1 MSESTSYD
9 PNFQS
14 SADVP
19 FARRT
24 SWGAILAASAI
35 ALAVQIVLNLLGVGI
50 GAAIVNP
57 AGSQNAPGLAASLS
71 GAAWFIGSGLVAAF
85 VGGYVASRLSGSI
98 STAIGIL
105 HGLAAWAVSTLI
117 VVYLLTTSIG
127 AVVGGAFNGATELLS
142 GAGKTVQTAA
152 VGAAPAIGNMSNPM
166 GVIEQQIRDS
176 GNDPQA
182 LRQAAVVS
190 VQAVLTG
197 DPAKADEARTRAAD
211 ALARAQNIPADQA
224 KNEVAQYEQQY
235 HQAVDSAKAQ
245 AVQAASATAKIVSAG
260 AFAACVSLILAIV
273 ASAIGAALAA
283 AANRDQY

>member
-1 MSESTSYD
+1 M
-9 PNFQS
+9 
-14 SADVP
+14 
-19 FARRT
+19 RRT

-57 AGSQNAPGLAASLS
+57 SNSQSAPGLAASIS
-71 GAAWFIGSGLVAAF
+71 GAAWFIVSGLLAAF
-85 VGGYVASRLSGSI
+85 VGGYVASRLSGTI
-98 STAIGIL
+98 STAVGVL
-105 HGLAAWAVSTLI
+105 HGIAAWAVSTLI
-117 VVYLLTTSIG
+117 VVYLLTTSVG

-152 VGAAPAIGNMSNPM
+152 VSAAPAIGNMPNPM
-166 GVIEQQIRDS
+166 DAIEQQIRDT

-182 LRQAAVVS
+182 LRQAAISS

-235 HQAVDSAKAQ
+235 HQAVDAAKAK
-245 AVQAASATAKIVSAG
+245 AIQAASVTAKIVSTG
-260 AFAACVSLILAIV
+260 AFVACISLVLAIA
-273 ASAIGAALAA
+273 ASWIGAAWAA
-283 AANRDQY
+283 ASNRNQY

>member
-1 MSESTSYD
+1 M
-9 PNFQS
+9 
-14 SADVP
+14 
-19 FARRT
+19 RRT

-57 AGSQNAPGLAASLS
+57 GNSQSAPGLAASIS
-71 GAAWFIGSGLVAAF
+71 GAAWFIVSGLLAAF
-85 VGGYVASRLSGSI
+85 VGGYVASRLSGTI
-98 STAIGIL
+98 STAVGVL
-105 HGLAAWAVSTLI
+105 HGIAAWAVSTLI
-117 VVYLLTTSIG
+117 VVYLLTTSVG

-152 VGAAPAIGNMSNPM
+152 VSAAPAIGNMPNPM
-166 GVIEQQIRDS
+166 DAIEQQIRDT

-182 LRQAAVVS
+182 LRQAAISS

-235 HQAVDSAKAQ
+235 HQAVDAAKAK
-245 AVQAASATAKIVSAG
+245 AIQAASVTAKIVSTG
-260 AFAACVSLILAIV
+260 AFVACISLVL
-273 ASAIGAALAA
+273 AIGASWIGAAWAA
-283 AANRDQY
+283 ASNRNQY

>member
-1 MSESTSYD
+1 MSYNTSY
-9 PNFQS
+9 PS
-14 SADVP
+14 SADMP
-19 FARRT
+19 FMRRT

-57 AGSQNAPGLAASLS
+57 GNSQSAPGLAASIS
-71 GAAWFIGSGLVAAF
+71 GAAWFIVSGLLAAF
-85 VGGYVASRLSGSI
+85 VGGYVASRLSGTI
-98 STAIGIL
+98 STAVGVL
-105 HGLAAWAVSTLI
+105 HGIAAWAVSTLI
-117 VVYLLTTSIG
+117 VVYLLTTSVG

-152 VGAAPAIGNMSNPM
+152 VSAAPAIGNMPNPM
-166 GVIEQQIRDS
+166 DAIEQQIRDT

-182 LRQAAVVS
+182 LRQAAISS

-235 HQAVDSAKAQ
+235 HQAVDAAKAK
-245 AVQAASATAKIVSAG
+245 AIQAASVTAKIVSTG
-260 AFAACVSLILAIV
+260 AFVACISLVL
-273 ASAIGAALAA
+273 AIGASWIGAAWAA
-283 AANRDQY
+283 ASNRNQY

>member
-1 MSESTSYD
+1 MSYNTSY
-9 PNFQS
+9 PT
-14 SADVP
+14 SADMP
-19 FARRT
+19 FMRRT

-57 AGSQNAPGLAASLS
+57 SNSQSAPGLAASIS
-71 GAAWFIGSGLVAAF
+71 GAAWFIVSGLLAAF
-85 VGGYVASRLSGSI
+85 VGGYVASRLSGTI
-98 STAIGIL
+98 STAVGVL
-105 HGLAAWAVSTLI
+105 HGIAAWAVSTLI
-117 VVYLLTTSIG
+117 VIYLLTTSVG

-152 VGAAPAIGNMSNPM
+152 VSAAPAIGNMPNPM
-166 GVIEQQIRDS
+166 DAIEQQIRDT

-182 LRQAAVVS
+182 LRQAAISS

-235 HQAVDSAKAQ
+235 HQAVDAAKAK
-245 AVQAASATAKIVSAG
+245 AIQAASVTAKIVSTG
-260 AFAACVSLILAIV
+260 AFVACISLVLAIA
-273 ASAIGAALAA
+273 ASWIGAAWAA
-283 AANRDQY
+283 ASNRNQY

>member
-1 MSESTSYD
+1 MSYNTSY
-9 PNFQS
+9 PT
-14 SADVP
+14 SADMP
-19 FARRT
+19 FMRRT

-57 AGSQNAPGLAASLS
+57 SNSQSAPGLAASIS
-71 GAAWFIGSGLVAAF
+71 GAAWFIVSGLLAAF
-85 VGGYVASRLSGSI
+85 VGGYVASRLSGTI
-98 STAIGIL
+98 STAVGVL
-105 HGLAAWAVSTLI
+105 HGIAAWAVSTLI
-117 VVYLLTTSIG
+117 VVYLLTTSVG

-152 VGAAPAIGNMSNPM
+152 VSAAPAIGNMPSPM
-166 GVIEQQIRDS
+166 DAIEQQIRNT

-182 LRQAAVVS
+182 LRQAAISS

-197 DPAKADEARTRAAD
+197 DPAKADEARARAAD

-235 HQAVDSAKAQ
+235 HQAVDAAKAK
-245 AVQAASATAKIVSAG
+245 AIQAASVTAKIVSTG
-260 AFAACVSLILAIV
+260 AFVACISLVLAIA
-273 ASAIGAALAA
+273 ASWIGAAWAA
-283 AANRDQY
+283 ASNRNQY

>member
-1 MSESTSYD
+1 MSYNTSY
-9 PNFQS
+9 PS
-14 SADVP
+14 SADMP
-19 FARRT
+19 FMRRT

-57 AGSQNAPGLAASLS
+57 SNSQSAPGLAASIS
-71 GAAWFIGSGLVAAF
+71 GAAWFIVSGLLAAF
-85 VGGYVASRLSGSI
+85 VGGYVASRLSGTI
-98 STAIGIL
+98 STAVGVL
-105 HGLAAWAVSTLI
+105 HGIAAWAVSTLI
-117 VVYLLTTSIG
+117 VVYLLTTSVG

-152 VGAAPAIGNMSNPM
+152 VSAAPAIGNMPNPM
-166 GVIEQQIRDS
+166 DAIEQQIRDT

-182 LRQAAVVS
+182 LRQAAISS

-235 HQAVDSAKAQ
+235 HQAVDAAKAK
-245 AVQAASATAKIVSAG
+245 AIQAASVTAKIVSTG
-260 AFAACVSLILAIV
+260 AFVACISLVLAIA
-273 ASAIGAALAA
+273 ASWIGAAWAA
-283 AANRDQY
+283 ASNRNQY

>member
-1 MSESTSYD
+1 MSESVSYNTSY
-9 PNFQS
+9 PS
-14 SADVP
+14 SPAMP
-19 FARRT
+19 LMRRT

-57 AGSQNAPGLAASLS
+57 GSSQSAPGLAASVS
-71 GAAWFIGSGLVAAF
+71 GAAWFIVAGLVAAF

-98 STAIGIL
+98 STVVGVL
-105 HGLAAWAVSTLI
+105 HGIAAWAVSTLI
-117 VVYLLTTSIG
+117 VIYLLTTSVG

-142 GAGKTVQTAA
+142 GAGKSVQTVA
-152 VGAAPAIGNMSNPM
+152 VGAVPAISNMPNPIDA
-166 GVIEQQIRDS
+166 IEQQIRDT

-182 LRQAAVVS
+182 LRQAAVAS

-197 DPAKADEARTRAAD
+197 DPAKADDARNRAAD

-235 HQAVDSAKAQ
+235 HQAVDAAKAR
-245 AVQAASATAKIVSAG
+245 AIQAASVTAKVVSTG
-260 AFAACVSLILAIV
+260 AFVACISLVLAIA
-273 ASAIGAALAA
+273 ASWIGAAWAA
-283 AANRDQY
+283 AANRNRY

>member
-1 MSESTSYD
+1 MSESVSYSTSF
-9 PNFQS
+9 PS

-19 FARRT
+19 FVRRT

-57 AGSQNAPGLAASLS
+57 ASSQDAPGLTASLS
-71 GAAWFIGSGLVAAF
+71 GAAWFIGSGLLASF
-85 VGGYVASRLSGSI
+85 VGGYIASRLSGSI
-98 STAIGIL
+98 STTVGIL

-117 VVYLLTTSIG
+117 VIYLLTTSVG

-152 VGAAPAIGNMSNPM
+152 VGAAPAISSLPNP
-166 GVIEQQIRDS
+166 IDAIDQQIRNS

-182 LRQAAVVS
+182 LRQAAIVS

-235 HQAVDSAKAQ
+235 HQAVDAAKAK
-245 AVQAASATAKIVSAG
+245 AIQAASVTAKVVSAG
-260 AFAACVSLILAIV
+260 AFVAFISLVLAIV
-273 ASAIGAALAA
+273 ASSIGAALAA
-283 AANRDQY
+283 TANRNQY